1 MARIL
6 TTPQSMSKRA
16 SALRDIRTD
25 IGAANFEPGQ
35 ALPRTSTQE
44 RSHQHHKEGAHAN
57 SHGQQYPS
65 GERRGDRGRHGGS
78 FRGRGGHSNGAG
90 SHLPPTYPNG
100 QYATNAPYPGRQN
113 STAPSPPP
121 YGGHFQAPFPHAH
134 RGRGNKWHAGQAPPR
149 NGANGNGHAPKP
161 SHSNDMTMSTF
172 PGNYFIQPPQI
183 DIMGLQTVIR
193 AQVEYY
199 LSVDNLCKDRF
210 LRMQMDGQGFVR
222 LSTVLGFK
230 RMQDLVQDVNMV
242 RQALSMSDALDFGCG
257 EDGIE
262 RLRLRDKWNKFVLPT
277 SERVEAAQNDGP
289 SVFHPTPR
297 HNLAVGPPYP
307 GPAMHTAYH
316 AGGMYPAFSEEQMV
330 GYPNGAHF
338 EQASNGADPNGHH
351 YANGPESQLSA
362 GVPEYAPPSL
372 TLESMTNFTDDQVNK
387 MMVVLGSA
395 KKDSPAPSD
404 GDVHEEQDGTAE
416 AETAAVSMY
425 VQLITVALC
434 VQPANKSRNMNGHA
448 ANGSSGAEGSSKQ
461 DGRPYHEI
469 KAKALDKRRNGHP
482 GETPT
487 LMRHLYHFW
496 AEMLLRDFNS
506 NVYMEFRDCA
516 IQDAQKP
523 VPSMSGMQSLLAFYE
538 KLLHQTEGQKPWPK
552 DRAIPGIFML
562 HFQEAAELN
571 RIARTRLDTSV

>member
-6 TTPQSMSKRA
+6 TMSQSISKRA

-44 RSHQHHKEGAHAN
+44 RGHQQHKEGGHSN
-57 SHGQQYPS
+57 SHGQQYAS

-90 SHLPPTYPNG
+90 SHLPPAYPNG
-100 QYATNAPYPGRQN
+100 QYTTNAPYPTRQN
-113 STAPSPPP
+113 PAAQSPPL
-121 YGGHFQAPFPHAH
+121 YGGHFQVPFPHAH
-134 RGRGNKWHAGQAPPR
+134 RGRGNKWHSGQAPPR

-161 SHSNDMTMSTF
+161 SHSSDMNMPTF

-183 DIMGLQTVIR
+183 DIMALQAVIR
-193 AQVEYY
+193 TQVEYY

-242 RQALSMSDALDFGCG
+242 RQALSMSDSLDFGCG

-297 HNLAVGPPYP
+297 HSLAVVPHYA

-316 AGGMYPAFSEEQMV
+316 AGGMYPAFSEEQM

-338 EQASNGADPNGHH
+338 EQANNGADPNGHH
-351 YANGPESQLSA
+351 YTNGPESQLSA

-387 MMVVLGSA
+387 LMVVLGST
-395 KKDSPAPSD
+395 KKDSTGPSD
-404 GDVHEEQDGTAE
+404 GDVHEERDGMTE
-416 AETAAVSMY
+416 AETAVVSTY
-425 VQLITVALC
+425 VQPITIALC
-434 VQPANKSRNMNGHA
+434 VQFANNGRNMNGHA
-448 ANGSSGAEGSSKQ
+448 TNGSSGAEGSSKQ

-469 KAKALDKRRNGHP
+469 KAKALDKRRNGQP

-516 IQDAQKP
+516 IQDAQKS
-523 VPSMSGMQSLLAFYE
+523 VPAMTGMQSLLTFYE
-538 KLLHQTEGQKPWPK
+538 KLLHQAEGQKPWPK

-571 RIARTRLDTSV
+571 RIARTKLDSSV